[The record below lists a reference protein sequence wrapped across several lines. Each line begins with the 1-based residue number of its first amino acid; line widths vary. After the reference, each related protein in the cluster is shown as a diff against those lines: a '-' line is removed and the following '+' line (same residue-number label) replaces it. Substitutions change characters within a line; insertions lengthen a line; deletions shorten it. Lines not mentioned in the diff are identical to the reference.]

1 MSERDARLAHAG
13 HLVRRFKGSVTR
25 LPPSAEDESWAE
37 SLLLPV
43 EVPLWRRMAAAD
55 RRHAVEVARRFLALR
70 PEATRAEM
78 AGAFLHDVGKV
89 EAQLGTAGRVA
100 ATLVPARWASG
111 RFATY
116 RAHEEIGARWCQQAG
131 SEPVTVA
138 LVAGTGSGPAAD
150 ALRAADDI

>member
-1 MSERDARLAHAG
+1 M
-13 HLVRRFKGSVTR
+13 
-25 LPPSAEDESWAE
+25 
-37 SLLLPV
+37 
-43 EVPLWRRMAAAD
+43 
-55 RRHAVEVARRFLALR
+55 ALR
-70 PEATRAEM
+70 PGCHTRPRWP
-78 AGAFLHDVGKV
+78 GALLHDVGKV

-131 SEPVTVA
+131 SDPVTVV